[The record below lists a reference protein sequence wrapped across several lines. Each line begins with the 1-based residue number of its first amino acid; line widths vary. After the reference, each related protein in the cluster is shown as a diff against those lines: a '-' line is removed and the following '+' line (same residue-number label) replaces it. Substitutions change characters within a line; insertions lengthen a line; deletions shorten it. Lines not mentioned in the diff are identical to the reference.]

1 MDLQARKNEF
11 IQEFLKLQSEKA
23 ILRFEKLLE
32 KEKKEL
38 SEDKFKP
45 MTLEQFNNEIDQ
57 SLEDSKNDRVIK
69 ATDLKAKMRN
79 WN

>member
-1 MDLQARKNEF
+1 MDLQARKKEF
-11 IQEFLKLQSEKA
+11 IQEFLKLQNEKTV
-23 ILRFEKLLE
+23 LRFEKLLK

-38 SEDKFKP
+38 LEENLKP
-45 MTLEQFNNEIDQ
+45 MTPEQLNQEIDQ

-69 ATDLKAKMRN
+69 ATDLKAKIRE